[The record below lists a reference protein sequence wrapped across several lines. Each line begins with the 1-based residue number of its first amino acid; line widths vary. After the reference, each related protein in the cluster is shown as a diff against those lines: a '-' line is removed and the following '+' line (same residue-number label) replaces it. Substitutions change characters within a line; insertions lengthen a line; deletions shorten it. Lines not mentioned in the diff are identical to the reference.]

1 MANIKMNLVTVKTT
15 NGINEANI
23 IKSKLESYGIPTL
36 LKYESVGIVFGLE
49 LNGLGKVE
57 VKVPKE
63 FEEEA
68 LLLLNLNE

>member
-1 MANIKMNLVTVKTT
+1 MANIKMNLITVKTT

-68 LLLLNLNE
+68 LLLLNLNQ